1 MSKGRLKLPYSKGDT
16 HMEQVSSRFGRTVAD
31 MHGTDQDRARLL
43 GRLAI
48 GFGAAALLGGIL
60 QIALWL
66 FGLIVGSNYVPAVI
80 ASVLLISAIAAT
92 TYWLTQQRHFKLAT
106 NMFLY
111 TTVGYVTLLIY
122 LIGGVGGPMFVAYL
136 IPIMAAGLFGK
147 TGDGVR
153 IFIIS
158 LSCCTL
164 LALLQSQDLIAP
176 IVALNN
182 AGRSIMALLA
192 FATAGGMLAYIAM
205 LWSGSTAHFVAQSG
219 EQSEA
224 LFHSNQKL
232 LEKNIQQIELGS
244 ELSTAA
250 TQLLSA
256 SHQQASGAT
265 EQASAVSE
273 VSTTIE
279 ELGSTARQIAIAAEQ
294 VAEASRQ
301 TLENLSGGQD
311 AVDNSIQAMERIRGR
326 MQDVSTRV
334 LNLGERS
341 QQIGEI
347 IDLIND
353 LSDETHLLALNAA
366 IEAAGAGEHGRRF
379 AVVAAEVKSLA
390 NRALAAAKEVKGVIA
405 EIQQATNSAVLA
417 AEDGGKEVEHGVELA
432 HSAGEVMNMIVMVA
446 ERTAQSS
453 SEISLATAQQQSA
466 SEQVVETMREIADV
480 ARQTAAGS
488 RQMADS
494 AQMLTAIAERLHG
507 IVYDAPNS
515 GAIEAEFNALDE
527 RMQKIV
533 TNGY

>member
-1 MSKGRLKLPYSKGDT
+1 MDHGSAQRNI
-16 HMEQVSSRFGRTVAD
+16 SRAIATLQ
-31 MHGTDQDRARLL
+31 GTDADRARLI
-43 GRLAI
+43 GRLALA
-48 GFGAAALLGGIL
+48 FGA
-60 QIALWL
+60 
-66 FGLIVGSNYVPAVI
+66 
-80 ASVLLISAIAAT
+80 
-92 TYWLTQQRHFKLAT
+92 
-106 NMFLY
+106 
-111 TTVGYVTLLIY
+111 VT
-122 LIGGVGGPMFVAYL
+122 LIGGVIVIALAFAQALPVQIISPILIELLMAGAITSGTIWLTRSRRHQAATSFFLYSSTLYITLLVYILGGITGPVFFAYT
-136 IPIMAAGLFGK
+136 IPVMAAGLVGRSGEGIRLF
-147 TGDGVR
+147 VVS
-153 IFIIS
+153 FV
-158 LSCCTL
+158 CYAL
-164 LALLQSQDLIAP
+164 LTLLQSFDILTPVLILSGTAQT
-176 IVALNN
+176 ILFVVAF
-182 AGRSIMALLA
+182 GVVGGLLA
-192 FATAGGMLAYIAM
+192 YLAA
-205 LWSGSTAHFVAQSG
+205 LWSQSTALFASQTND
-219 EQSEA
+219 QSEA

-232 LEKNIQQIELGS
+232 LEKNIQQVELGS
-244 ELSTAA
+244 DLSTAA
-250 TQLLSA
+250 AQLLTA

-265 EQASAVSE
+265 EQASAVTE

-301 TLENLSGGQD
+301 TLENLSEGQS

-417 AEDGGKEVEHGVELA
+417 AEEGGKEVERGVELA
-432 HSAGEVMNMIVMVA
+432 HSAGQVMDAIVMVA
-446 ERTAQSS
+446 ERTAQSGA
-453 SEISLATAQQQSA
+453 EISLATAQQQSA

-488 RQMADS
+488 RQMAES

-507 IVYDAPNS
+507 IVYEAPRADTPRS
-515 GAIEAEFNALDE
+515 TLQEIDE
-527 RMQKIV
+527 RMHTISY
-533 TNGY
+533 NGK

>member
-1 MSKGRLKLPYSKGDT
+1 
-16 HMEQVSSRFGRTVAD
+16 MEQIFTPRSIGRTIADIQGSDADRSRLLMRLALAFAAVSVVSSALLMLMVFLELLPGLIFIPALVSAMLACAVTAVPFWL
-31 MHGTDQDRARLL
+31 TRAKRY
-43 GRLAI
+43 RLAT
-48 GFGAAALLGGIL
+48 
-60 QIALWL
+60 
-66 FGLIVGSNYVPAVI
+66 IV
-80 ASVLLISAIAAT
+80 
-92 TYWLTQQRHFKLAT
+92 
-106 NMFLY
+106 FLY
-111 TTVGYVTLLIY
+111 GTVLQASMLVFLFNGIT
-122 LIGGVGGPMFVAYL
+122 GPAFVAYL
-136 IPIMAAGLFGK
+136 IPVMVAGLFGK
-147 TGDGVR
+147 AGDGIRLFVVSLVCYSVLAILQGFGWLTPVTPLTAR
-153 IFIIS
+153 GLLIIYVV
-158 LSCCTL
+158 TFGGAGGL
-164 LALLQSQDLIAP
+164 LAY
-176 IVALNN
+176 
-182 AGRSIMALLA
+182 LA
-192 FATAGGMLAYIAM
+192 A
-205 LWSGSTAHFVAQSG
+205 LWSGSTAHFINQAN

-232 LEKNIQQIELGS
+232 LEKNIQQVELGS

-250 TQLLSA
+250 SQQLTS

-265 EQASAVSE
+265 EQASAVSQ

-279 ELGSTARQIAIAAEQ
+279 ELGSTARQIAVAAEQ

-301 TLENLSGGQD
+301 TLENLSDGQD
-311 AVDNSIQAMERIRGR
+311 AVDRSIQAMERIRGR

-417 AEDGGKEVEHGVELA
+417 AEEGGKEVERGVELA
-432 HSAGEVMNMIVMVA
+432 HSAGQVMDAIVMVA
-446 ERTAQSS
+446 ERTAQSGA
-453 SEISLATAQQQSA
+453 EISLATAQQQSA

-488 RQMADS
+488 RQMSES

-507 IVYDAPNS
+507 IVYEAPRGDTS
-515 GAIEAEFNALDE
+515 RSTMFDVDE
-527 RMQKIV
+527 RLHNISY
-533 TNGY
+533 NGK

>member
-1 MSKGRLKLPYSKGDT
+1 MSQAPDPNRL
-16 HMEQVSSRFGRTVAD
+16 GRTIVD
-31 MHGTDQDRARLL
+31 IYNDEGERSRLL
-43 GRLAI
+43 GRFAI
-48 GFGAAALLGGIL
+48 SFGTIAAAGSCTLLGLNLLG
-60 QIALWL
+60 ALPGQRL
-66 FGLIVGSNYVPAVI
+66 AFVVMLSLLLALSITLATLGLLRGRRY
-80 ASVLLISAIAAT
+80 
-92 TYWLTQQRHFKLAT
+92 RLAT
-106 NMFLY
+106 NLFLY
-111 TTVGYVTLLIY
+111 SAVFYVTVAIY
-122 LIGGVGGPMFVAYL
+122 LVGGVASPIFVLYFV
-136 IPIMAAGLFGK
+136 PIMAAGLFGRTQDSIRLFLVALLCYIGLAILQSTELLLPVIDLHG
-147 TGDGVR
+147 TGRV
-153 IFIIS
+153 II
-158 LSCCTL
+158 TL
-164 LALLQSQDLIAP
+164 LTF
-176 IVALNN
+176 
-182 AGRSIMALLA
+182 GSIGGLLA
-192 FATAGGMLAYIAM
+192 YLALVWASSTSHFISQAG
-205 LWSGSTAHFVAQSG
+205 AQA
-219 EQSEA
+219 EA
-224 LFHSNQKL
+224 LFDTNQKL

-250 TQLLSA
+250 AELLAA

-265 EQASAVSE
+265 EQASAVSQ

-301 TLENLSGGQD
+301 TLENLSEGQD

-326 MQDVSTRV
+326 MQDVSSRV

-417 AEDGGKEVEHGVELA
+417 AEEGGKEVEHGVELA
-432 HSAGEVMNMIVMVA
+432 HSAGEVMNAIVLVA

-453 SEISLATAQQQSA
+453 AEISLATAQQQSA

-507 IVYDAPNS
+507 LVYD
-515 GAIEAEFNALDE
+515 EAHTPAFKAEMDALDR
-527 RMQKIV
+527 RMSSIAGRS
-533 TNGY
+533 NSRP

>member
-1 MSKGRLKLPYSKGDT
+1 MSQGSNSNRLARTIVNVANS
-16 HMEQVSSRFGRTVAD
+16 EQERS
-31 MHGTDQDRARLL
+31 RLL
-43 GRLAI
+43 GRSVISL
-48 GFGAAALLGGIL
+48 GAAAAAGSLLLLLLNVFSALPAPLLNGVVL
-60 QIALWL
+60 FLLVLDAAFTVATLWL
-66 FGLIVGSNYVPAVI
+66 LRQNMY
-80 ASVLLISAIAAT
+80 
-92 TYWLTQQRHFKLAT
+92 QLAT
-106 NMFLY
+106 VVFLY
-111 TTVGYVTLLIY
+111 SAVAYITIAVY
-122 LIGGVGGPMFVAYL
+122 LVGGASSPLALFYFV
-136 IPIMAAGLFGK
+136 PITAGGLFGR
-147 TGDGVR
+147 GRDSVRLFAVSVLCYGAIVLLDGLS
-153 IFIIS
+153 IFSPLIELQD
-158 LSCCTL
+158 LSNKI
-164 LALLQSQDLIAP
+164 LAL
-176 IVALNN
+176 V
-182 AGRSIMALLA
+182 A
-192 FATAGGMLAYIAM
+192 FASVGGLMAYLAMVWA
-205 LWSGSTAHFVAQSG
+205 GSTAHFAEQAGAQAD
-219 EQSEA
+219 A
-224 LFHSNQKL
+224 LFQSNQKL

-250 TQLLSA
+250 AELLAA

-265 EQASAVSE
+265 EQASAVSQ

-294 VAEASRQ
+294 VADASRQ
-301 TLENLSGGQD
+301 TLENLSEGQD

-326 MQDVSTRV
+326 MRDVSSRV

-417 AEDGGKEVEHGVELA
+417 AEEGGKEVEQGVELA
-432 HSAGEVMNMIVMVA
+432 HSAGEVMNAIVMVA

-453 SEISLATAQQQSA
+453 AEISLATAQQQSA

-488 RQMADS
+488 RQMAES

-507 IVYDAPNS
+507 LVYDETHSSTLDADMA
-515 GAIEAEFNALDE
+515 AIDR
-527 RMQKIV
+527 RMRAIASN
-533 TNGY
+533 NGMT

>member
-1 MSKGRLKLPYSKGDT
+1 MQGSEEDR
-16 HMEQVSSRFGRTVAD
+16 SRV
-31 MHGTDQDRARLL
+31 L

-48 GFGAAALLGGIL
+48 GLGVAALLSGAAEIG
-60 QIALWL
+60 LWL
-66 FGLIVGSNYVPAVI
+66 FNIISGQSFVPTAII
-80 ASVLLISAIAAT
+80 AALLMVAIAT
-92 TYWLTQQRHFKLAT
+92 VTYLLTQQKRFQLAT
-106 NMFLY
+106 NIFLY
-111 TTVGYVTLLIY
+111 STVVYVTLLIY

-136 IPIMAAGLFGK
+136 IPVMAAGLFGK
-147 TGDGVR
+147 AGDGIR
-153 IFIIS
+153 IFVVS
-158 LSCCTL
+158 LVGYAL
-164 LALLQSQDLIAP
+164 LALLQMADLLTP
-176 IVALNN
+176 IVSLNGS
-182 AGRSIMALLA
+182 ARSLMALVA
-192 FATAGGMLAYIAM
+192 FATVGGLLAYIAR
-205 LWSGSTAHFVAQSG
+205 LWSSSTAHFVDQAS

-250 TQLLSA
+250 AQLLAA

-294 VAEASRQ
+294 VAEASSQ
-301 TLENLSGGQD
+301 TLENLSEGQD

-405 EIQQATNSAVLA
+405 EIQQATNAAVLA
-417 AEDGGKEVEHGVELA
+417 AEEGGKEVERGVELA
-432 HSAGEVMNMIVMVA
+432 HSAGQVMDNIVMVA

-453 SEISLATAQQQSA
+453 AEISLATAQQQSA

-488 RQMADS
+488 RQMAES

-507 IVYDAPNS
+507 IVYETPR
-515 GAIEAEFNALDE
+515 EAMPSDTLDEIDE
-527 RMQKIV
+527 RMYNLSK
-533 TNGY
+533 NGK

>member
-1 MSKGRLKLPYSKGDT
+1 
-16 HMEQVSSRFGRTVAD
+16 MEQMSSRFGRTVAD
-31 MHGTDQDRARLL
+31 MNSSEHDRARLL
-43 GRLAI
+43 RQLALSLGI
-48 GFGAAALLGGIL
+48 AALLASIV
-60 QIALWL
+60 QIVLWL
-66 FGLIVGSNYVPAVI
+66 LGMIVSPSFVPVMI
-80 ASVLLISAIAAT
+80 ASVLLICAIVAA
-92 TYWLTQQRHFKLAT
+92 TYWLTQQQRFKLAA
-106 NMFLY
+106 NVFLY
-111 TTVGYVTLLIY
+111 TTVAYVTLLIY
-122 LIGGVGGPMFVAYL
+122 LIGGVGGPMFVVYL
-136 IPIMAAGLFGK
+136 IPSMAAGLFSK

-153 IFIIS
+153 IFIIA
-158 LSCCTL
+158 LGCYGL
-164 LALLQSQDLIAP
+164 LALLQTQDLITP
-176 IVALNN
+176 IVPLNTT
-182 AGRSIMALLA
+182 GRAIVAVVA

-205 LWSGSTAHFVAQSG
+205 LWSSSTAHFVAQSG

-224 LFHSNQKL
+224 LYQSNQKL

-250 TQLLSA
+250 AQLLAA

-294 VAEASRQ
+294 VAEASGQ
-301 TLENLSGGQD
+301 TLENLSEGQD
-311 AVDNSIQAMERIRGR
+311 AVDSSIQAMERIRSR
-326 MQDVSTRV
+326 VQDVSTRV

-405 EIQQATNSAVLA
+405 EIQQATNAAVLA
-417 AEDGGKEVEHGVELA
+417 AEEGGKEVERGVVLA
-432 HSAGEVMNMIVMVA
+432 HSAGQVMNNIVMVA

-453 SEISLATAQQQSA
+453 AEISLATAQQQSA

-488 RQMADS
+488 RQMAES

-507 IVYDAPNS
+507 IVYENPRETGVRHGLDE
-515 GAIEAEFNALDE
+515 IDE
-527 RMQKIV
+527 RMYSL
-533 TNGY
+533 TRNGK

>member
-1 MSKGRLKLPYSKGDT
+1 MPQAAKT
-16 HMEQVSSRFGRTVAD
+16 NQFGITIAD
-31 MHGTDQDRARLL
+31 IFNNDDERARTLMRFVLSSGAIAVLSSLCLL
-43 GRLAI
+43 
-48 GFGAAALLGGIL
+48 ALN
-60 QIALWL
+60 L
-66 FGLIVGSNYVPAVI
+66 FGVLPGQKLITA
-80 ASVLLISAIAAT
+80 VLLSLLLNCSSTLIA
-92 TYWLTQQRHFKLAT
+92 YWLLRQKRYRFAT

-111 TTVGYVTLLIY
+111 WSVCSVTVGIY
-122 LIGGVGGPMFVAYL
+122 LVGGVTGPLFIFYFV
-136 IPIMAAGLFGK
+136 PVMVAGLFGRARDSMRLFLVSLLCYTALAVSQSFGLIEPVIPLPT
-147 TGDGVR
+147 TGQV
-153 IFIIS
+153 I
-158 LSCCTL
+158 
-164 LALLQSQDLIAP
+164 LAILTFGT
-176 IVALNN
+176 V
-182 AGRSIMALLA
+182 GALLA
-192 FATAGGMLAYIAM
+192 YLA
-205 LWSGSTAHFVAQSG
+205 LVWSNSTTHFVGQAGDQA
-219 EQSEA
+219 EA
-224 LFHSNQKL
+224 LFQSNQKL
-232 LEKNIQQIELGS
+232 LEKNIQQVELGS
-244 ELSTAA
+244 ELSSAA
-250 TQLLSA
+250 AELLAA

-265 EQASAVSE
+265 EQASAVSQ

-301 TLENLSGGQD
+301 TLENLSEGQD

-326 MQDVSTRV
+326 MQDVSSRV

-417 AEDGGKEVEHGVELA
+417 AEEGGKEVEHGVLLA
-432 HSAGEVMNMIVMVA
+432 HSAGEVMNAIVMAA

-453 SEISLATAQQQSA
+453 GEISLATAQQQSA

-480 ARQTAAGS
+480 ARQTATGA

-507 IVYDAPNS
+507 IAYE
-515 GAIEAEFNALDE
+515 GAADRNVQNELAALDR
-527 RMQKIV
+527 RMSLIANQRDR
-533 TNGY
+533 

>member
-1 MSKGRLKLPYSKGDT
+1 
-16 HMEQVSSRFGRTVAD
+16 MEQVSIQNRLGRTIAD
-31 MHGTDQDRARLL
+31 IHNDQGELARML
-43 GRLAI
+43 GRVALGLLAI
-48 GFGAAALLGGIL
+48 TAVSDAIILVMAMAGIL
-60 QIALWL
+60 TAERPFPAVLLSIALAGAIALTTLWLLRKKRYQIATNL
-66 FGLIVGSNYVPAVI
+66 FLFSTLFQV
-80 ASVLLISAIAAT
+80 
-92 TYWLTQQRHFKLAT
+92 
-106 NMFLY
+106 
-111 TTVGYVTLLIY
+111 TVGIY
-122 LIGGVGGPMFVAYL
+122 LIGGVTGPIFISYL

-147 TGDGVR
+147 ASDSLRLFIVAAICYTGLG
-153 IFIIS
+153 
-158 LSCCTL
+158 
-164 LALLQSQDLIAP
+164 LLQSLDILPPVIKLAGVAS
-176 IVALNN
+176 IVI
-182 AGRSIMALLA
+182 SLLT
-192 FATAGGMLAYIAM
+192 FATIGGLSAYLAM
-205 LWSGSTAHFVAQSG
+205 VWSSSMAHFLGQAK

-224 LFHSNQKL
+224 LFQSNQKL

-250 TQLLSA
+250 TELLGA

-265 EQASAVSE
+265 EQASAVSQ

-301 TLENLSGGQD
+301 TLENLSEGQD

-417 AEDGGKEVEHGVELA
+417 AEDGGKEVEHGVLLA
-432 HSAGEVMNMIVMVA
+432 HSAGEVMNAIVMVA

-515 GAIEAEFNALDE
+515 GSLQAEFKALDE

>member
-1 MSKGRLKLPYSKGDT
+1 
-16 HMEQVSSRFGRTVAD
+16 MEQVSSRFGRTVAD
-31 MHGTDQDRARLL
+31 MNGSEQDRGRLL
-43 GRLAI
+43 RRLALCLGI
-48 GFGAAALLGGIL
+48 AALLSTSV
-60 QIALWL
+60 QIVLWL
-66 FGLIVGSNYVPAVI
+66 LGMIIASPNFVPITI
-80 ASVLLISAIAAT
+80 ASVLLMCAIVAT
-92 TYWLTQQRHFKLAT
+92 TYWLTRQRRFRLAA
-106 NMFLY
+106 NVFLY
-111 TTVGYVTLLIY
+111 ATVAYVTLLIY
-122 LIGGVGGPMFVAYL
+122 LIGGAGGPIFVVYL
-136 IPIMAAGLFGK
+136 IPSMAAGLFSK
-147 TGDGVR
+147 TLNGVR
-153 IFIIS
+153 IFI
-158 LSCCTL
+158 LALGCYGL
-164 LALLQSQDLIAP
+164 LALLQSQGLIAP
-176 IVALNN
+176 IVPLSTTGRAIVALV
-182 AGRSIMALLA
+182 A

-224 LFHSNQKL
+224 LYHSNQKL

-250 TQLLSA
+250 AQLLAA

-294 VAEASRQ
+294 VAEASGQ
-301 TLENLSGGQD
+301 TLENLSEGQD

-326 MQDVSTRV
+326 VQDVSTRV

-405 EIQQATNSAVLA
+405 EIQQATNAAVLA
-417 AEDGGKEVEHGVELA
+417 AEEGGKEVERGVELA
-432 HSAGEVMNMIVMVA
+432 HSAGQVMNNIVMVA

-453 SEISLATAQQQSA
+453 AEISLATAQQQSA

-488 RQMADS
+488 RQMAES

-507 IVYDAPNS
+507 IVYETPRDNTARS
-515 GAIEAEFNALDE
+515 AMDEIDE
-527 RMQKIV
+527 RMYSLAK
-533 TNGY
+533 NGKG